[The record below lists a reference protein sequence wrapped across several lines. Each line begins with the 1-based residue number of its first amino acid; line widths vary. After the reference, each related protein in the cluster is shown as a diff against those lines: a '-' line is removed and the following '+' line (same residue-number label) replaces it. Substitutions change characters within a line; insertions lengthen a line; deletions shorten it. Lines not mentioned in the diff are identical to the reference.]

1 MKQIHFKTL
10 RCSALLLFVAF
21 TLSISAQTQQQKMKP
36 YSLNRNKVYYQRQP
50 IVEADYRSFVD
61 LGFGYAKDRY
71 NVYYLGRILPYVDPL
86 TFSLRVA
93 IQPYPDDYYPTD
105 DDMYDRDDYY
115 GYRITSN
122 AVLFR
127 GKKIS
132 DSPKSFRDL
141 GWGYG
146 KDNFDVFYMGEKMDG
161 VFSSSFKVLEDGYAE
176 DSFDTYYK
184 GRKVK

>member
-1 MKQIHFKTL
+1 MKQIKFNTL
-10 RCSALLLFVAF
+10 RCSVLLLFAAF
-21 TLSISAQTQQQKMKP
+21 TLNISAQAQQQKIKP

-50 IVEADYRSFVD
+50 IIDADYRSFVD

-71 NVYYLGRILPYVDPL
+71 NVYYLGRILPYVDPM

-93 IQPYPDDYYPTD
+93 MPT
-105 DDMYDRDDYY
+105 YY

-127 GKKIS
+127 GRKIS
-132 DSPKSFRDL
+132 DSPRSFKDL

-146 KDNFDVFYMGEKMDG
+146 KDNFNVYYMGQKMDDVF
-161 VFSSSFKVLEDGYAE
+161 STTFKVLEDGYAE
-176 DSFDTYYK
+176 DTFNTYYK
-184 GRKVK
+184 GKKVK